1 MSGNEPE
8 PSSTKD
14 TLIRQISKSFR
25 SKMNNE
31 TVQPAL
37 GSLIKGLK
45 SKLDATKE
53 ANKSIMQKRID
64 KMKTNRLQREKEE
77 HEEEEMHKLRKEIV
91 KPKPPVPK
99 AVIPVAD
106 DNSSSPDSEI
116 PVDKP
121 DSERNHMRGVFA

>member
-1 MSGNEPE
+1 
-8 PSSTKD
+8 
-14 TLIRQISKSFR
+14 
-25 SKMNNE
+25 MNNE

-77 HEEEEMHKLRKEIV
+77 REEEEIHKLRKEIV